1 MVRFLFGVF
10 RKDLFVFLE
19 DVVLLLDF
27 FVEGGENLNFWDFKF
42 FLCYL
47 DFLFFIFLFE
57 ELFNFL
63 FKDENILLLLVFIFD
78 VLFVLVVLLMLRL
91 LFLFFCLD
99 DFICIGGENVN

>member
-1 MVRFLFGVF
+1 MCIYV
-10 RKDLFVFLE
+10 VFL
-19 DVVLLLDF
+19 
-27 FVEGGENLNFWDFKF
+27 
-42 FLCYL
+42 C
-47 DFLFFIFLFE
+47 FLFE

-99 DFICIGGENVN
+99 DFICIGGENVNWCFERIRWKDFFFIKGMLLVLVGGVKV